1 MWMILHTFCCFK
13 VWSHVVGKFN
23 DRQALGTREI
33 TAETQ
38 EVKICLNGVNSVHL
52 PELQVQPN
60 GKLHTKY
67 QLGDYK
73 WQTFRQWGD
82 R

>member
-1 MWMILHTFCCFK
+1 MVLHTLCCFK

-38 EVKICLNGVNSVHL
+38 EVKIFCLGGEKSVHL

>member
-1 MWMILHTFCCFK
+1 MQ

-38 EVKICLNGVNSVHL
+38 EVLITMLSHI
-52 PELQVQPN
+52 
-60 GKLHTKY
+60 
-67 QLGDYK
+67 
-73 WQTFRQWGD
+73 
-82 R
+82 

>member
-1 MWMILHTFCCFK
+1 MIFVLMMCILNDDNQIQPEHFREGLCPLLNISWIIFAGQ

-38 EVKICLNGVNSVHL
+38 EVPISRVSHI
-52 PELQVQPN
+52 
-60 GKLHTKY
+60 
-67 QLGDYK
+67 
-73 WQTFRQWGD
+73 
-82 R
+82 